1 MSETAQV
8 TEESLT
14 SLELA
19 SLGLAQLELV
29 EAKWD
34 EIVNQ
39 TVANSGQFQ
48 EECKRIFDAQ

>member
-1 MSETAQV
+1 MSETAQLI
-8 TEESLT
+8 EESL
-14 SLELA
+14 A
-19 SLGLAQLELV
+19 SLELV